1 VYEPGSTF
9 KLITAAAA
17 IEERVLETSDMI
29 DCAPGFIRIPGRG
42 RPVYDVHPY
51 GLLSFEDVIV
61 KSSNVGAIKAV
72 QQIGIERMS
81 IYVKRFGFGQ
91 VLSPDFNGQSG
102 GRVWAADRLDESGLA
117 SMSMGYQISVTPMQM
132 AAAVSSIANGGTLY
146 EPRMVRAFVGK
157 GRREAVPAKV
167 VRRTVSP
174 ETAATL
180 TGIMEQVVERGTAKA
195 AKIDGY
201 TIAGKTGTAAK
212 VVDRAYS
219 KTDYNVSFVG
229 FAPSRKPA
237 FAVVVVID
245 TPRANVTSYGGTI
258 AAPIFRRI
266 AEASLRHLGI
276 APNLNAP
283 PPVLVTRNDDRRAVQ
298 PARAVLGPER
308 IIAPARMGVMPDL
321 RGLSARDAVQA
332 LGRIGMRAV
341 LTGDGFVHS
350 QEPEADTVLVPGD
363 PVQLQLGRRPPAPP
377 AGDPQR

>member
-1 VYEPGSTF
+1 
-9 KLITAAAA
+9 
-17 IEERVLETSDMI
+17 
-29 DCAPGFIRIPGRG
+29 
-42 RPVYDVHPY
+42 
-51 GLLSFEDVIV
+51 
-61 KSSNVGAIKAV
+61 
-72 QQIGIERMS
+72 
-81 IYVKRFGFGQ
+81 
-91 VLSPDFNGQSG
+91 
-102 GRVWAADRLDESGLA
+102 
-117 SMSMGYQISVTPMQM
+117 MSMGYQISVTPMQM